1 MERSDYLSLLNR
13 AILNIDPNT
22 PEARSKIYDRA
33 RHALLNE
40 LKPQHLAAGL
50 LGLALATASCAQAL
64 AQAQIGGALPSL
76 STPGILPAP
85 LNPQLPTPISPLTAP
100 PFPLAAPAPT
110 PQTAAPVAVPAQPA
124 R

>member
-22 PEARSKIYDRA
+22 PAARSKIYDRA
-33 RHALLNE
+33 RHALL
-40 LKPQHLAAGL
+40 KPQPLAAGL
-50 LGLALATASCAQAL
+50 MGLALAPASFAQAL
-64 AQAQIGGALPSL
+64 ALAQIGGALPSL
-76 STPGILPAP
+76 STPGSLPAP